1 MKRWWTTVGALAGA
15 LVLQVMLAPHL
26 AIGGVVPNILLLVV
40 VTLSF
45 VEGPSA
51 GAVAGFMAGLLL
63 DLLST
68 GPVGAWAL
76 VLSITGYA
84 GGMLSENL
92 FAEGW
97 LAPVTVA
104 IVAGLL
110 ADFSYLLAVTILGV
124 GPAFWESLV
133 RAVFPRALYNAVL
146 VVLAY
151 PWLARFLRADRSMKS
166 FRRLA

>member
-15 LVLQVMLAPHL
+15 IVLQVMLAPHL
-26 AIGGVVPNILLLVV
+26 SIGGAIPNLPLLVV

-51 GAVAGFMAGLLL
+51 GAIAGFVAGLLL

-76 VLSITGYA
+76 VLSVTGYTA
-84 GGMLSENL
+84 GMLSENL

-104 IVAGLL
+104 IIAGLL

-124 GPAFWESLV
+124 GPAFWQSLV
-133 RAVFPRALYNAVL
+133 RAVLPRALYNAVL
-146 VVLAY
+146 VMLAY

>member
-1 MKRWWTTVGALAGA
+1 VA
-15 LVLQVMLAPHL
+15 LVLQVMLAPHI
-26 AIGGVVPNILLLVV
+26 AIGNIVPNILLLVV

-51 GAVAGFMAGLLL
+51 GAVAGFVAGLLL

-76 VLSITGYA
+76 VLSATGYV
-84 GGMLSENL
+84 GGMLQENL

-97 LAPVTVA
+97 LAPVSVA
-104 IVAGLL
+104 IIAGLL
-110 ADFSYLLAVTILGV
+110 ADFSYLLLLTILNV
-124 GPAFWESLV
+124 GPAFWESLG
-133 RAVFPRALYNAVL
+133 RAVLPRAVYNAVL
-146 VVLAY
+146 VMLAY
-151 PWLARFLRADRSMKS
+151 PWLARFLRTDRSVKS

>member
-26 AIGGVVPNILLLVV
+26 AIGGVIPNFPLLVV

-51 GAVAGFMAGLLL
+51 GAVAGFIAGLLL

-76 VLSITGYA
+76 VLSVTGYTA
-84 GGMLSENL
+84 GMLSENL

-104 IVAGLL
+104 IIAGLL

-124 GPAFWESLV
+124 GPSFWESLV
-133 RAVFPRALYNAVL
+133 RAVLPRALYNAVL
-146 VVLAY
+146 VMLAY

>member
-1 MKRWWTTVGALAGA
+1 MKRWWTTAGALAGA

-26 AIGGVVPNILLLVV
+26 AIGGVIPNFLLLVV

-51 GAVAGFMAGLLL
+51 GAVAGFIAGMLL

-76 VLSITGYA
+76 VLSIAGYTA
-84 GGMLSENL
+84 GMLSENL

-104 IVAGLL
+104 VLAALL
-110 ADFSYLLAVTILGV
+110 ADLSYLVALTILGV

-133 RAVFPRALYNAVL
+133 RAVLPRALYNAVL
-146 VVLAY
+146 VMLAY

>member
-1 MKRWWTTVGALAGA
+1 VKRWWTTVGALAGA
-15 LVLQVMLAPHL
+15 IVLQVMLAPHL
-26 AIGGVVPNILLLVV
+26 SIGGAIPNVPLLVV

-51 GAVAGFMAGLLL
+51 GAIAGFVAGLLL

-76 VLSITGYA
+76 VLSVTGYTA
-84 GGMLSENL
+84 GMLSENL

-104 IVAGLL
+104 IIAGLL

-124 GPAFWESLV
+124 GPAFWQSLV
-133 RAVFPRALYNAVL
+133 RAVLPRALYNAVL
-146 VVLAY
+146 VMLAY

>member
-1 MKRWWTTVGALAGA
+1 MKRWWATIGALAAA
-15 LVLQVMLAPHL
+15 LVLQVMLAPHI
-26 AIGGVVPNILLLVV
+26 AIGNVIPNVLLLVV
-40 VTLSF
+40 ITLSF

-51 GAVAGFMAGLLL
+51 GAVAGFVAGLLL
-63 DLLST
+63 DFLST

-76 VLSITGYA
+76 VLSITGYTA
-84 GGMLSENL
+84 GMLQENL

-104 IVAGLL
+104 IIAALL
-110 ADFSYLLAVTILGV
+110 ADFAYLLVVTILGV
-124 GPAFWESLV
+124 GPAFWASLV
-133 RAVFPRALYNAVL
+133 QAVLPRAVYNAVL
-146 VVLAY
+146 VMLAY

>member
-1 MKRWWTTVGALAGA
+1 MKRWWTTAGALAGA
-15 LVLQVMLAPHL
+15 IVLQVMLAPHL
-26 AIGGVVPNILLLVV
+26 SIGGAIPNVPLLVV

-51 GAVAGFMAGLLL
+51 GAIAGFVAGLLL

-76 VLSITGYA
+76 VLSVTGYTA
-84 GGMLSENL
+84 GMLSENL

-104 IVAGLL
+104 IIAGLL

-124 GPAFWESLV
+124 GPAFWQSLV
-133 RAVFPRALYNAVL
+133 RAVLPRALYNAVL
-146 VVLAY
+146 VMLAY

>member
-1 MKRWWTTVGALAGA
+1 MKRWWTTAGALAGA

-26 AIGGVVPNILLLVV
+26 AIGDVVPNFLLLVV

-51 GAVAGFMAGLLL
+51 GAVAGFIAGLLL

-84 GGMLSENL
+84 AGMLSENL

-104 IVAGLL
+104 VVAGFL

-133 RAVFPRALYNAVL
+133 RAVLPRALYNAVL
-146 VVLAY
+146 VMLAY

>member
-1 MKRWWTTVGALAGA
+1 MKRWWTTVGALVAA
-15 LVLQVMLAPHL
+15 LILQVALAPHM
-26 AIGGVVPNILLLVV
+26 AIGNVVPNFLVLVV
-40 VTLSF
+40 ITLSF

-51 GAVAGFMAGLLL
+51 GAAVGFAAGLLL

-76 VLSITGYA
+76 VLSATGYA
-84 GGMLSENL
+84 AGLLQENL

-104 IVAGLL
+104 VIAALIS
-110 ADFSYLLAVTILGV
+110 DFAYLLVLTILGV
-124 GPAFWESLV
+124 GPSFWDSLL
-133 RAVFPRALYNAVL
+133 RAVLPRAVYNAVL
-146 VVLAY
+146 VLLAY
-151 PWLARFLRADRSMKS
+151 PWLARFLRSDRSVKS

>member
-1 MKRWWTTVGALAGA
+1 VKRWWTTVGALAAA
-15 LVLQVMLAPHL
+15 LVLQVMLAPHI
-26 AIGGVVPNILLLVV
+26 AISNVVPNVLLLVV
-40 VTLSF
+40 ITLAF

-51 GAVAGFMAGLLL
+51 GAVAGFVAGLLL

-76 VLSITGYA
+76 VLSATGYM
-84 GGMLSENL
+84 GGMLQENL

-97 LAPVTVA
+97 LAPVSIA
-104 IVAGLL
+104 IIAGLT
-110 ADFSYLLAVTILGV
+110 ADFAYLAVLTILGV

-133 RAVFPRALYNAVL
+133 RAVLPRAVYNAVL
-146 VVLAY
+146 VMLAY
-151 PWLARFLRADRSMKS
+151 PWLARFLRADRSVKS

>member
-1 MKRWWTTVGALAGA
+1 MKRWWTTVGALAAA

-26 AIGGVVPNILLLVV
+26 AIGGVTPNILLLVV
-40 VTLSF
+40 ITLSF

-51 GAVAGFMAGLLL
+51 GAIAGFVAGLLL

-68 GPVGAWAL
+68 APVGAWAL
-76 VLSITGYA
+76 VLSAVGYT
-84 GGMLSENL
+84 GGMLQENL

-104 IVAGLL
+104 IVAALL
-110 ADFSYLLAVTILGV
+110 ADSAYLLALTILGV

-133 RAVFPRALYNAVL
+133 RAVLPRALYNSVL
-146 VVLAY
+146 VIVAY
-151 PWLARFLRADRSMKS
+151 PWLARFLRADKSMKS